1 MRTEKAPTLSDV
13 ARDSRV
19 SEATVSV
26 VLNGARSNT
35 RVSAE
40 TRRRIEES
48 AALLRYQ
55 PNASARSL
63 VRQRTNTLGVLFGV
77 IESRTALADNYGSGI
92 LQGIVSQAASQHYE
106 VHLYTEPWHDAPRS
120 AGRYRDQRTDG
131 VLLVAPLTD
140 SDMLSGLAAAQIPLV
155 AISPDAPEAER
166 LDVPFTDID
175 NAAGVRMAVRHLAE
189 LGHTRIAHLTG
200 DQNIYSVQSRREAF
214 IGALNDAGIEAAP
227 EYLMYG
233 MYSGERAGQ
242 DLRHLLSLPHS
253 PTAIVAGNDNIA
265 LAVIRAAQEIGVS
278 VPHDLSVV
286 GFDDVPAAA
295 YVTPGLTTIRQP
307 LAAIGAMAVTLL
319 IDRISNRKHSHSTD
333 CLEGCLLTPE
343 LIVRGSTAPPNL
355 P

>member
-19 SEATVSV
+19 SESTVSV

-63 VRQRTNTLGVLFGV
+63 VRQRTGTLGILFGV

-106 VHLYTEPWHDAPRS
+106 VHLYTEPWQDASRS

-155 AISPDAPEAER
+155 AISPDAPEAAR

-175 NAAGVRMAVRHLAE
+175 NAVGIQMAVRHLTE

-200 DQNIYSVQSRREAF
+200 DQNVYSVRSRREAF
-214 IGALNDAGIEAAP
+214 LEALSGAGLPASP
-227 EYLMYG
+227 EYLIYG
-233 MYSGERAGQ
+233 MYSGKRAGQ
-242 DLRHLLSLPHS
+242 DLRHLLSLPHP

-265 LAVIRAAQEIGVS
+265 LALLRGAQEMGISLPG
-278 VPHDLSVV
+278 DLSVI

-307 LAAIGAMAVTLL
+307 LSAIGAMAVTLL
-319 IDRISNRKHSHSTD
+319 IERIASRKHSTD
-333 CLEGCLLTPE
+333 CSEGCLLTPE